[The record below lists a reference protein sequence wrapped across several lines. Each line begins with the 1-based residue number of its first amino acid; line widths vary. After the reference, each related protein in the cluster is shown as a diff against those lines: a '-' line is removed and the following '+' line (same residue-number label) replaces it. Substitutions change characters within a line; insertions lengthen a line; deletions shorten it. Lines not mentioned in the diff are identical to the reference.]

1 MRRFILL
8 LATTKVAE
16 LVLASGVA
24 LAVNE
29 GSTDSPNFPL
39 KTNGAAIPIE
49 RRLKLLSL
57 VDVLEPLSEEELKD
71 LAKRC
76 THISLQGGDD
86 FYRPEL
92 HDGGLFLILEGRV
105 RVYHTAAPAGK
116 ETTLDL
122 LGSGT
127 VLWARSM
134 ELMSDQAVH
143 AQAVGSS
150 VLAFMGRE
158 DLEHFVLNK
167 PEVGLR
173 LMDLLAQRLGSSNE
187 RMAEV
192 AHKDVLSRLA
202 SQILRLL
209 ESEGVVDRR
218 GGCKLPTAYTHEE
231 LGTMIGAERV
241 AVNKALGRLQGEG
254 VVELRRRRIHVS
266 DPEALRR
273 LAEQ

>member
-8 LATTKVAE
+8 LATTMVAA

-29 GSTDSPNFPL
+29 GSTGGPIYPL
-39 KTNGAAIPIE
+39 ETNGTAMPEE

-71 LAKRC
+71 LAERY
-76 THISLQGGDD
+76 TNISLRGGED

-105 RVYHTAAPAGK
+105 RVYHATPAGK
-116 ETTLDL
+116 ETTLEL

-127 VLWARSM
+127 VLWTRCM
-134 ELMSDQAVH
+134 ELTSGQVVH
-143 AQAVGSS
+143 AQAVGPS

-158 DLEHFVLNK
+158 DLERFVLNK
-167 PEVGLR
+167 PEVGLK

-192 AHKDVLSRLA
+192 AYKDVLSRMA
-202 SQILRLL
+202 SHILRLL

-241 AVNKALGRLQGEG
+241 AVTRALGRLQDEG
-254 VVELRRRRIHVS
+254 VVELRQRRIHVS

-273 LAEQ
+273 LAED

>member
-1 MRRFILL
+1 MRRFILQ
-8 LATTKVAE
+8 LATTMVAAF
-16 LVLASGVA
+16 VLASGVT
-24 LAVNE
+24 LAVNQ
-29 GSTDSPNFPL
+29 GSTDGPMYPL
-39 KTNGAAIPIE
+39 ETNGAAMPEE

-57 VDVLEPLSEEELKD
+57 VDVLEPLSEEDLKD
-71 LAKRC
+71 LAERC
-76 THISLQGGDD
+76 TDISLRGGDD

-105 RVYHTAAPAGK
+105 RVYHTAPAGK

-134 ELMSDQAVH
+134 ELTSGQVVH
-143 AQAVGSS
+143 AQAVGPS
-150 VLAFMGRE
+150 VLAFMSRE
-158 DLEHFVLNK
+158 DLERFVLNK
-167 PEVGLR
+167 PEVGLK

-192 AHKDVLSRLA
+192 AYKDVLSRMA
-202 SQILRLL
+202 SHILRLL

-241 AVNKALGRLQGEG
+241 AVNRALGRLQGEG
-254 VVELRRRRIHVS
+254 VVELRQRRIHVS

-273 LAEQ
+273 IAEH

>member
-8 LATTKVAE
+8 LATTSVAA

-29 GSTDSPNFPL
+29 GSTGGPIYPL
-39 KTNGAAIPIE
+39 ETNGAAMPEE
-49 RRLKLLSL
+49 RRLKLFSL
-57 VDVLEPLSEEELKD
+57 VDVLEPLSDEELKD
-71 LAKRC
+71 VAERC
-76 THISLQGGDD
+76 TDTSLRGGED

-105 RVYHTAAPAGK
+105 RVYHISPAGK

-122 LGSGT
+122 LASGT
-127 VLWARSM
+127 ALWARCM
-134 ELMSDQAVH
+134 ELMSGRVAH
-143 AQAVGSS
+143 AQAVGPS

-158 DLEHFVLNK
+158 DLERFVLNK
-167 PEVGLR
+167 PEVGLK

-192 AHKDVLSRLA
+192 AYKDVLSRMA

-241 AVNKALGRLQGEG
+241 AVNRALGRLQGEG
-254 VVELRRRRIHVS
+254 VVELRQRRIHVS

>member
-8 LATTKVAE
+8 LATTMVAAS
-16 LVLASGVA
+16 VLASGVT

-29 GSTDSPNFPL
+29 GSTNGPIFPPE
-39 KTNGAAIPIE
+39 TNIAAIPEE

-71 LAKRC
+71 LAERC

-105 RVYHTAAPAGK
+105 RVHHTAPAGK

-127 VLWARSM
+127 VLWACSM
-134 ELMSDQAVH
+134 ELTSGQVVH
-143 AQAVGSS
+143 AQAVGPS
-150 VLAFMGRE
+150 VLAVMGRE
-158 DLEHFVLNK
+158 DLEHLVLNK
-167 PEVGLR
+167 PKVGLK
-173 LMDLLAQRLGSSNE
+173 LMDLLAQRLGLSNE

-192 AHKDVLSRLA
+192 AYKDVLSRLA

-218 GGCKLPTAYTHEE
+218 GGYKLSTAYTHEE

-241 AVNKALGRLQGEG
+241 AVNRALRRLQGEG
-254 VVELRRRRIHVS
+254 VVKLRKRRIHVS